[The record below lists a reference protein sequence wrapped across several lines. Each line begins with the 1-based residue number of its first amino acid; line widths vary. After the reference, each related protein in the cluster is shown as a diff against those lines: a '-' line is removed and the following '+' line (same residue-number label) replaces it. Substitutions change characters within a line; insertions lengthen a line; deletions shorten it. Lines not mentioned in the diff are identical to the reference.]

1 MNKDEVVKNKLVNF
15 LHTVLLFSVLLTLMV
30 FSGYLLAG
38 SAGVLWAVIAG
49 FFFLFFSPSLSPQLI
64 LKMYRASIISIHD
77 APRLYHIIE
86 ELAHRA
92 ELPELPRLYYVPSNI
107 MNAFSVGRKGNAAIG
122 VTDGLLR
129 RLDMRELTGVLAHEI
144 SHIRN
149 NDMRVMGFADIISRI
164 TGLFSNVGQV
174 LLFLNIP
181 LIIIGAVSI
190 SWPAI
195 FLLIMAPALS
205 GLMQLAISR
214 TREFDADLD
223 AARLTGDPA
232 GLASALQRMDYYE
245 SGIFE
250 RIFFPGRSDP
260 NPSLLRTHPK
270 TQDRVKRLLQLR
282 QERRLEF
289 VPEPE
294 ENFLF
299 PPVMLQISRNP
310 RWRRLSGLWY

>member
-1 MNKDEVVKNKLVNF
+1 LNKDEVVKNKLVNF